1 MLWLQIMISVKL
13 VAKQTRNSHLAQ
25 LKKISRSDVHW
36 IKCETRLP
44 RGRCRT
50 RWRVNNHWRVSVG
63 MSQTCSFMAKVMQCR
78 CKIGGVKCFLLEKM
92 TELYKILTRS
102 FCRTF
107 YLWILSRIAL
117 NFDKIVFHLNKHIS
131 PFHLI
136 TYINVFVKF
145 QNVPD
150 KFVNYSEICL
160 LKRIQ
165 REAQILNP
173 WFSSTIK

>member
-44 RGRCRT
+44 RGDAVQDGGLITTEGCQWECHRPAHLWLKPFNVDVKSVEWSAFYKK
-50 RWRVNNHWRVSVG
+50 RWLN
-63 MSQTCSFMAKVMQCR
+63 
-78 CKIGGVKCFLLEKM
+78 
-92 TELYKILTRS
+92 YKILTKS

-107 YLWILSRIAL
+107 YFLWILSRIAL

-131 PFHLI
+131 LF
-136 TYINVFVKF
+136 TYINGFVIF

-150 KFVNYSEICL
+150 KFVNYSQICL

-173 WFSSTIK
+173 WFSSTI